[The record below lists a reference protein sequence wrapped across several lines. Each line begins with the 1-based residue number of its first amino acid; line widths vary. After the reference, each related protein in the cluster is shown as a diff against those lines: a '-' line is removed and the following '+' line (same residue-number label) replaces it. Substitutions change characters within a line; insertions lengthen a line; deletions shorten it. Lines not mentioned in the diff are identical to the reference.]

1 MAAQK
6 GRSFLLQIDDGASG
20 FLSLAACRANGM
32 TLNNAEVDITT
43 KSSANWK
50 TLLDDGGV
58 KSMTISASGVFEDS
72 AAEEI
77 LRTQSFANALR
88 TYKLLFPNGD
98 TLEGSFLITSYERSG
113 EHADAEM
120 FNAALS
126 LSGAP
131 TFVAA

>member
-6 GRSFLLQIDDGASG
+6 GRSFLLQIDDGAGG
-20 FLSLAACRANGM
+20 FLSIAACRTNGS

-43 KSSANWK
+43 KSSQNWK
-50 TLLDDGGV
+50 TLLDAGGIQ
-58 KSMTISASGVFEDS
+58 SMTISASGVFEDT

-77 LRTQSFANALR
+77 LRAQAFANSLK

-98 TLEGSFLITSYERSG
+98 TLQGSFLVTSYERSG
-113 EHADAEM
+113 EHADAET

-126 LSGAP
+126 LSGLP